1 LELEVLDRGQIKMSW
16 KKDGQGLEYLEYI
29 DGLFAYAVVLTRNHA
44 EAEDLVQETYV
55 RAMQAMGR
63 LRPESNVK
71 GWLFTILRN
80 VWLNQLRKVRNGP
93 QMIEMEAEDG
103 VASSVVEPSRNSH
116 DLYVSKVEAE
126 QVRAAIQE
134 LPEKFREIILLRE
147 YEDLSY
153 QEIARVLNCPVG
165 TVMSRLGRARAML
178 RVVLVEVL
186 TKSASNEVTGVEMK
200 ERNNSYSTSENK
212 HHPTTWAGC

>member
-1 LELEVLDRGQIKMSW
+1 MPWND
-16 KKDGQGLEYLEYI
+16 DGQGREYI

-44 EAEDLVQETYV
+44 DAEDLVQETYV

-63 LRPESNVK
+63 LRPDSNIK

-80 VWLNQLRKVRNGP
+80 LWLNQLRRARNGP
-93 QMIEMEAEDG
+93 QMVEIEAEES
-103 VASSVVEPSRNSH
+103 VANRVVETSRNSH
-116 DLYVSKVEAE
+116 DLYVNKVEAE

-134 LPEKFREIILLRE
+134 LPTKFREIILLRE

-178 RVVLVEVL
+178 RIVLIATL
-186 TKSASNEVTGVEMK
+186 GKSVSIEAKGPEMK
-200 ERNNSYSTSENK
+200 DRNTFYSTNK
-212 HHPTTWAGC
+212 SGHTLTGWAGC

>member
-1 LELEVLDRGQIKMSW
+1 MSW
-16 KKDGQGLEYLEYI
+16 NDDGQGLEYI

-55 RAMQAMGR
+55 RALQAMGR

-80 VWLNQLRKVRNGP
+80 LWLNQLRRARNGP
-93 QMIEMEAEDG
+93 QMIELEAEDSN
-103 VASSVVEPSRNSH
+103 ANRVVEPSRSSH

-126 QVRAAIQE
+126 HVRAAIQE
-134 LPEKFREIILLRE
+134 LPAKFREIILLRE

-153 QEIARVLNCPVG
+153 QEIARLLNCPVG

-178 RVVLVEVL
+178 RIALVATF
-186 TKSASNEVTGVEMK
+186 TKSDSNEVSS
-200 ERNNSYSTSENK
+200 RK
-212 HHPTTWAGC
+212 HSKTEWAGH